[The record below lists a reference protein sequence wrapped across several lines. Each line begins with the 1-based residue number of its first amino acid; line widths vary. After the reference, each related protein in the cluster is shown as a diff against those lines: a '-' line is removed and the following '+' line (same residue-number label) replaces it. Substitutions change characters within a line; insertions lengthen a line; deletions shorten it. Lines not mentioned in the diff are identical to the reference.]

1 MMELIILHI
10 LCVFIIKGDTE
21 NSTMTQGTQDHR
33 LLSHWSEVK
42 DPDKSEIRNVYE
54 ESDLPLDMRFNSG
67 HVLSIWVYR

>member
-1 MMELIILHI
+1 MNLVILYI
-10 LCVFIIKGDTE
+10 LCVLIIEGDSE
-21 NSTMTQGTQDHR
+21 NSTMASGTEDHR
-33 LLSHWSEVK
+33 LLPGWSVVK